1 MRAEGVCEE
10 REIEGEREKG
20 KQEAERAE
28 VEKHGGRKIKRELV
42 NLIHFIN
49 LLHTTTNLTL
59 TWLTS

>member
-28 VEKHGGRKIKRELV
+28 VEKHGQMRIILPCK
-42 NLIHFIN
+42 
-49 LLHTTTNLTL
+49 
-59 TWLTS
+59 